1 MGIHQLS
8 VFYDEVQDR
17 LLWRIN
23 THEAQEYRFWM
34 TRRLMLRLMPHL
46 KNHWVQAESRQ
57 AGLSTQSPAAQHLM
71 ADFQRQ
77 AFLEKADFKQPFAPA
92 QSPSALP
99 LGEAPMLVTDVQI
112 APQTGQQVQMVL
124 HHKLPGATQVQSAQ
138 LMLGSELLQGLLHL
152 SEAAMRQAQ
161 WLAPETVSSDG
172 VPEIHNAPAPSSFA
186 H

>member
-8 VFYDEVQDR
+8 VVYDEVQDR

-34 TRRLMLRLMPHL
+34 TRRLILRLMPHL

-57 AGLSTQSPAAQHLM
+57 AGLSTQPAATQHLM

-92 QSPSALP
+92 QAPSALP
-99 LGEAPMLVTDVQI
+99 LGEAPMLVTEVQI
-112 APQTGQQVQMVL
+112 TPQVGQQVQMVL

-152 SEAAMRQAQ
+152 SQAAMRQAE
-161 WLAPETVSSDG
+161 WLAPETAHSNKETDTHS
-172 VPEIHNAPAPSSFA
+172 APASSSFA

>member
-8 VFYDEVQDR
+8 VAYDEVQDR
-17 LLWRIN
+17 LLWRVN
-23 THEAQEYRFWM
+23 THEAQEYRFWL

-57 AGLSTQSPAAQHLM
+57 AGLSTQPPETQHLM

-77 AFLEKADFKQPFAPA
+77 AFLENADFKQPFAPA
-92 QSPSALP
+92 KAPSALP
-99 LGEAPMLVTDVQI
+99 LGEAPMLVTEVQI
-112 APQTGQQVQMVL
+112 TPQSGQQVQMVL
-124 HHKLPGATQVQSAQ
+124 HHKVPGQAQIQSAQ

-152 SEAAMRQAQ
+152 SEAAMRKGEWVALDATPNDAAGSSLSD
-161 WLAPETVSSDG
+161 LARTG
-172 VPEIHNAPAPSSFA
+172 LA

>member
-8 VFYDEVQDR
+8 VVYDEVQDR

-57 AGLSTQSPAAQHLM
+57 AGLSTQPSATQHLM

-92 QSPSALP
+92 QAPSALP
-99 LGEAPMLVTDVQI
+99 LGEAPMLVTEVQI
-112 APQTGQQVQMVL
+112 TPQAGQQVQMVL

-138 LMLGSELLQGLLHL
+138 LILGSELLQGLLHL
-152 SEAAMRQAQ
+152 SEAAMRQAE
-161 WLAPETVSSDG
+161 WLAPETA
-172 VPEIHNAPAPSSFA
+172 HNKETGTHSAPTPSSFA

>member
-8 VFYDEVQDR
+8 VVYDEVQDR

-57 AGLSTQSPAAQHLM
+57 AGLSTQPPATQHLM

-77 AFLEKADFKQPFAPA
+77 AFLEKANFKQPFAPA
-92 QSPSALP
+92 HAPSALP
-99 LGEAPMLVTDVQI
+99 LGEVPMLVTEVQI
-112 APQTGQQVQMVL
+112 TPQAGQQVQMVL

-138 LMLGSELLQGLLHL
+138 LMLGTELLQGLLHL
-152 SEAAMRQAQ
+152 SEASMRQGE
-161 WLAPETVSSDG
+161 WLAPE
-172 VPEIHNAPAPSSFA
+172 AAPSEGGIDLHSA
-186 H
+186 TAPSGLTH

>member
-8 VFYDEVQDR
+8 VVYDEVQDR

-57 AGLSTQSPAAQHLM
+57 AGLSTQPPATQRLM

-92 QSPSALP
+92 QAPSALP
-99 LGEAPMLVTDVQI
+99 LGEAPMLVTEVQI
-112 APQTGQQVQMVL
+112 TPQAGQQVQMVL
-124 HHKLPGATQVQSAQ
+124 HHKLPGATQMQSVQ

-152 SEAAMRQAQ
+152 SEAAMRQAE
-161 WLAPETVSSDG
+161 WLAPETAHSDK
-172 VPEIHNAPAPSSFA
+172 ETDTHSTPAPSSFA

>member
-8 VFYDEVQDR
+8 VVYDEVQDR
-17 LLWRIN
+17 LLWRVN

-57 AGLSTQSPAAQHLM
+57 AGLSTQPPATQHLM

-92 QSPSALP
+92 QVPSALP
-99 LGEAPMLVTDVQI
+99 LGEAPMLVTEVQI
-112 APQTGQQVQMVL
+112 TPQAGQQVQMML

-152 SEAAMRQAQ
+152 SEAAMRQAE
-161 WLAPETVSSDG
+161 WLTPETAPSDR
-172 VPEIHNAPAPSSFA
+172 ETDTHSAPAPSNFA

>member
-8 VFYDEVQDR
+8 VVYDEVQDR

-57 AGLSTQSPAAQHLM
+57 AGLSTQPAATQHLM

-92 QSPSALP
+92 QAPSALP
-99 LGEAPMLVTDVQI
+99 LGEAPMLVTEVQI
-112 APQTGQQVQMVL
+112 TPQAGQQVQMVL

-152 SEAAMRQAQ
+152 SQAAMRQAE
-161 WLAPETVSSDG
+161 WLAPETAHSNKETDTHS
-172 VPEIHNAPAPSSFA
+172 APNPSSFA

>member
-8 VFYDEVQDR
+8 VVYDEVQDR

-57 AGLSTQSPAAQHLM
+57 AGLSTQPPATQHLM

-77 AFLEKADFKQPFAPA
+77 AFLQKADFKQPFAPA
-92 QSPSALP
+92 QVPSALP
-99 LGEAPMLVTDVQI
+99 LGEAPMLVTEVQI
-112 APQTGQQVQMVL
+112 TPQAGQQVQMML

-152 SEAAMRQAQ
+152 SEAAMRQAE
-161 WLAPETVSSDG
+161 WLTPETVPSDRE
-172 VPEIHNAPAPSSFA
+172 PDTHSAPAPSNFA